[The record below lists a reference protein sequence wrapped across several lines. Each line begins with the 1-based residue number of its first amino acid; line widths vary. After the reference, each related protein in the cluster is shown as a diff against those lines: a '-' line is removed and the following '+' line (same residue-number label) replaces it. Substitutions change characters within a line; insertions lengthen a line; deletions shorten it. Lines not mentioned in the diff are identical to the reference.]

1 MAALPNDLSMA
12 EPDPDAVHE
21 YYAEANI
28 LSADIQQPVQD
39 VIKPQAFVELSKRGR
54 CGDKGHYHYKKADPF
69 RLDGIISHEGGYTQV
84 AGHPSSKIAG
94 FSTLATS
101 VVEGLNI
108 LDVVTAD
115 RVVAQISTVHP
126 AYGTGQVPEVT
137 FLGTRFDN
145 LRIAGHKVEVDRCL
159 DILGPKLAGDES
171 YFENGGVLDRIS
183 QQYDRIATAD
193 ELPDWASEE
202 YPKGRPV
209 LNGNGTLKCSL
220 VNRVMG
226 APKFSFGHVIDL
238 PHFGKIFLGE
248 LKVTRE
254 RGNPGEGIYDKYRFR
269 LTMIRTKM
277 GCIGEGNA
285 NIATAD
291 TNGTGGKGSGG

>member
-1 MAALPNDLSMA
+1 MAALPNDLLIL

-21 YYAEANI
+21 YYAEADI

-39 VIKPQAFVELSKRGR
+39 VIKPQAFVELSKKGR

-69 RLDGIISHEGGYTQV
+69 HLDGILSHEGGYTQV

-94 FSTLATS
+94 FATLATS

-159 DILGPKLAGDES
+159 DILGPKLVDDES

-183 QQYDRIATAD
+183 KQYDRIATAA

-202 YPKGRPV
+202 YPRGRPV

-220 VNRVMG
+220 VNRVAG
-226 APKFSFGHVIDL
+226 APGLSFGHVIDL
-238 PHFGKIFLGE
+238 PHFGRIFLGE
-248 LKVTRE
+248 LTVKRE
-254 RGNPGEGIYDKYRFR
+254 PGDSGEGSYDKYRFH

-277 GCIGEGNA
+277 GCIGDGSTNVGSA
-285 NIATAD
+285 K